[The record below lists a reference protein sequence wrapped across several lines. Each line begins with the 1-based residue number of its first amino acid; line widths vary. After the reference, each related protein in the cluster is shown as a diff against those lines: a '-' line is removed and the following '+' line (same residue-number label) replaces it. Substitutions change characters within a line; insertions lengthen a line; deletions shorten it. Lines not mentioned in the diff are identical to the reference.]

1 MALGRPHILMPH
13 HLAGHSHGHPAVD
26 HRLNKEAA
34 ELSGLDGP
42 ADGRYAGLLE
52 DEPEPAGRY
61 LVGSP
66 GGARIPED
74 LVRLRHPWPLM

>member
-34 ELSGLDGP
+34 ELFGLDGP

-52 DEPEPAGRY
+52 GEPEPPPTCLNAALLGI
-61 LVGSP
+61 LVESK
-66 GGARIPED
+66 
-74 LVRLRHPWPLM
+74 RL